1 MTETMRII
9 FARSPLASYISSLN
23 RFPLVQ
29 GKRILA
35 VLLLAIAFSQ
45 VEAKAENVKSEKVS
59 QDCIDINVISQL
71 ARIGEYDSESV
82 AMIRQLKFSA
92 CGLGSNRG
100 SFANYPNGITAKF
113 GSSWNY
119 PNGITAK
126 FGSSWNYPNGITAG
140 AINNLITYACGK
152 LDDDYCNNRL
162 SDFQLMDTLFQD
174 LKAIEL
180 AWFAYKT
187 EQNQQK
193 RN

>member
-1 MTETMRII
+1 MRII

-119 PNGITAK
+119 PNGITA
-126 FGSSWNYPNGITAG
+126 G

>member
-1 MTETMRII
+1 
-9 FARSPLASYISSLN
+9 
-23 RFPLVQ
+23 VQ

-126 FGSSWNYPNGITAG
+126 FGSSWNYPNGITAKFGSSWNYPNGITAG

>member
-1 MTETMRII
+1 
-9 FARSPLASYISSLN
+9 
-23 RFPLVQ
+23 VQ